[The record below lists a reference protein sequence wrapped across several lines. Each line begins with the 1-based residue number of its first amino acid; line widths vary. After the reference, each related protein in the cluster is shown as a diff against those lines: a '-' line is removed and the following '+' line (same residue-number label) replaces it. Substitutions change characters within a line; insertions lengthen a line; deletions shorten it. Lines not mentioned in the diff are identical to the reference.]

1 MKLVSYERDGAAGYG
16 AVVEGG
22 IVDLGRALG
31 GRFADLKALLAA
43 DALAQAQAAVQGRA
57 PDVALEAV
65 ALRPPIPNPGKV
77 WCCGLNY
84 AEHVKETG
92 REVTEQPT
100 FFTRWADA
108 QVGHGRPMIRP
119 RESVQFDYEGEIA
132 VVIGREGRRIAPAD
146 AARHVAG
153 YACFNDGS
161 IRDWQRHTSQ
171 FAPGKNFWR
180 SGAFG
185 PWLVTADEI
194 PFGTSMTLVT
204 RLNGREVQRATTEM
218 MIHSIAR
225 QIAYVSTVA
234 PLEPGDVIVTGTPG
248 GVGAKRT
255 PPLWMKA
262 GDVVEVEIDRV
273 GVLRNTIADD

>member
-1 MKLVSYERDGAAGYG
+1 MKVASFTLNGRPAWGPVVDGGVIDATSQYPT
-16 AVVEGG
+16 
-22 IVDLGRALG
+22 
-31 GRFADLKALLAA
+31 LKAALAA
-43 DALAQAQAAVQGRA
+43 DGLAKVAAWAAGRKADAALDAIAFLPTI
-57 PDVALEAV
+57 PD
-65 ALRPPIPNPGKV
+65 PGKV

-84 AEHVKETG
+84 HEHVKETG

-108 QVGHGRPMIRP
+108 QAGHDQPMLRP

-132 VVIGREGRRIAPAD
+132 VVIGRGGRRIAQAD
-146 AARHVAG
+146 GARHIAG

-161 IRDWQRHTSQ
+161 IRDWQRHTTQ

-180 SGAFG
+180 SGALG
-185 PWLVTADEI
+185 PWMVTADEI

-204 RLNGREVQRATTEM
+204 RLNGTELQRATTEM

-225 QIAYVSTVA
+225 QIAYVSSVA

-262 GDVVEVEIDRV
+262 GDVVEIEIDKV

>member
-1 MKLVSYERDGAAGYG
+1 MRLASFTLNGRPAWGP
-16 AVVEGG
+16 VVEGG
-22 IVDLGRALG
+22 VIDATSQYPT
-31 GRFADLKALLAA
+31 LKAALAA
-43 DALAQAQAAVQGRA
+43 DGLAKVAAWAALRRADAAL
-57 PDVALEAV
+57 DAV
-65 ALRPPIPNPGKV
+65 AFLPTVPDPGKV

-84 AEHVKETG
+84 HEHVKETG

-108 QVGHGRPMIRP
+108 QAGHGQPMLRP

-132 VVIGREGRRIAPAD
+132 VVIGRSGRRIAPED
-146 AARHVAG
+146 AGRHVAG

-161 IRDWQRHTSQ
+161 IRDWQRHTTQ

-180 SGAFG
+180 SGALG
-185 PWLVTADEI
+185 PWMVTSDEI
-194 PFGTSMTLVT
+194 PFGTSMTLIT
-204 RLNGREVQRATTEM
+204 RLNGLEVQRATTEM
-218 MIHSIAR
+218 MIHSIAK

-248 GVGAKRT
+248 GVGAKRA

-273 GVLRNTIADD
+273 GVLRNPVVDD

>member
-1 MKLVSYERDGAAGYG
+1 MRLASFTLNGRPAWGP
-16 AVVEGG
+16 VVEGG
-22 IVDLGRALG
+22 VIDATSQYPT
-31 GRFADLKALLAA
+31 LKAALAA
-43 DALAQAQAAVQGRA
+43 DGLAKVAAWAALRRADAAL
-57 PDVALEAV
+57 DAV
-65 ALRPPIPNPGKV
+65 AFLPTVPDPGKV

-84 AEHVKETG
+84 HEHVKETG

-108 QVGHGRPMIRP
+108 QAGHGQPMLRP

-132 VVIGREGRRIAPAD
+132 VVIGRSGRRIAPED
-146 AARHVAG
+146 AGRHVAG

-161 IRDWQRHTSQ
+161 IRDWQRHTTQ

-180 SGAFG
+180 SGALG
-185 PWLVTADEI
+185 PWMVTSDEI
-194 PFGTSMTLVT
+194 PFGTSMTLIT
-204 RLNGREVQRATTEM
+204 RLNGLEVQRATTEM
-218 MIHSIAR
+218 MIHSIAK

-262 GDVVEVEIDRV
+262 GDVVEIEIDKV